1 VILQSGVVPYRVTN
15 GKIEIL
21 LVTSSSGKHW
31 VIPKGWI
38 TPWLTSA
45 DSAAKEAWEEAGVK
59 GSVMEPAIG
68 FYKTRKWGYPC
79 QVEVFP
85 MLVEMEGEG
94 YPEAKRRKRQWMSLP
109 KAIKTL
115 REIGLKQLLE
125 QLPNLPQVSNMA
137 GDRS

>member
-1 VILQSGVVPYRVTN
+1 MNGRNEVILQSGVVPYRITN

-59 GSVMEPAIG
+59 GNVIEPAIG
-68 FYKTRKWGYPC
+68 FYKTRKWGYLC

-85 MLVEMEGEG
+85 MLVEVEG
-94 YPEAKRRKRQWMSLP
+94 KTTRKLS
-109 KAIKTL
+109 A
-115 REIGLKQLLE
+115 ESG
-125 QLPNLPQVSNMA
+125 N
-137 GDRS
+137 G